1 MKKALFST
9 LLLAGL
15 AINAQAQDFPE
26 DIKPL
31 MSKYTCTACHK
42 VDTKLV
48 GPAYTEV
55 AKRKYTPERILELIA
70 APKPSNWPG
79 YPPMMALKVPKDD
92 AMKIATWI
100 NSLAPKKKAKKS

>member
-9 LLLAGL
+9 LLLAGF

-70 APKPSNWPG
+70 TPKPSNWPG